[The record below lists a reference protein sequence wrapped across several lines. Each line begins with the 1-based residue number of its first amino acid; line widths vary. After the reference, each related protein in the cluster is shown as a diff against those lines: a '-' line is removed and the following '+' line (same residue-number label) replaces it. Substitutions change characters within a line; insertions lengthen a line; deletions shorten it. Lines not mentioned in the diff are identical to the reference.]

1 MVHQQPSY
9 IGVLRG
15 VFGEFKGTG
24 TQNCGLESSSL
35 KYNLTR
41 NVFKKDKRRRIKKEE
56 NITQAR
62 LSTCT

>member
-1 MVHQQPSY
+1 MLKS
-9 IGVLRG
+9 
-15 VFGEFKGTG
+15 
-24 TQNCGLESSSL
+24 ESKFPLSV
-35 KYNLTR
+35 LTR

>member
-1 MVHQQPSY
+1 M
-9 IGVLRG
+9 
-15 VFGEFKGTG
+15 
-24 TQNCGLESSSL
+24 GLLSL
-35 KYNLTR
+35 LEGHLMDELCIQILIVTR